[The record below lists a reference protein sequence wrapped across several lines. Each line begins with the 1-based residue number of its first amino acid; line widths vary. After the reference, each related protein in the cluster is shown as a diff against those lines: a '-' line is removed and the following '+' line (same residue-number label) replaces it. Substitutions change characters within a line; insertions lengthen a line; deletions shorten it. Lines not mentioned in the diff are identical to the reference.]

1 MPLLDSFWGL
11 SFGVFVLV
19 FSLFTIYITFYRRKS
34 RRDYAFEE
42 MLSSQRFRLDREL
55 ASSDIADSPKKLEDI
70 ISEKRNSFLNIPNV
84 AFHFADKEQIRNFY
98 NDYFKE
104 PTVASLVSE
113 ITDEISSQ
121 VKGSLPQILESKIG
135 AKDLTKWVSTIK
147 LPDTSLNGMFLRYQ
161 RETIK
166 SGQVALGLEEV
177 DIELSAIKAFD
188 EAVLALR
195 NRFDLELGESLLA
208 EQRKHLKEKAAER
221 TISKLEQAT
230 GWVLVE
236 GRFRI
241 EKDADF
247 YRAVYQHPVSDYLPD
262 SEPPVTIVVMIADAS
277 LEDRVAG
284 NYAASVGKLIP
295 LKIYGQV
302 WQPID
307 RGNKTLDLQLT
318 PLAVY

>member
-1 MPLLDSFWGL
+1 MSSTVLFLGSVSVVLATLAIVLIFRQTRMLRQRHEISEYFFRDRLLL
-11 SFGVFVLV
+11 
-19 FSLFTIYITFYRRKS
+19 
-34 RRDYAFEE
+34 E
-42 MLSSQRFRLDREL
+42 REKT
-55 ASSDIADSPKKLEDI
+55 SSDVSNSPKKLEDI
-70 ISEKRNSFLNIPNV
+70 ISDKRNKFLNIPNI
-84 AFHFADKEQIRNFY
+84 AFHFADQDQIKNFY

-104 PTVASLVSE
+104 PTVASLVAE
-113 ITDEISSQ
+113 ITGEISAQ

-135 AKDLTKWVSTIK
+135 TKDLTKWVSNIK

-177 DIELSAIKAFD
+177 DIELSDIQAFD
-188 EAVLALR
+188 EIIADLR
-195 NRFDLELGESLLA
+195 KRFDLDLGEALLTQ
-208 EQRKHLKEKAAER
+208 QRKHLKEKAAER
-221 TISKLEQAT
+221 TMSKLEQAT

-236 GRFRI
+236 GRFQI
-241 EKDADF
+241 EKNADF
-247 YRAVYQHPVSDYLPD
+247 YRAVYKHPVSDYLPD
-262 SEPPVTIVVMIADAS
+262 SEPPVTITVMIPDAS

-307 RGNKTLDLQLT
+307 RGNKTLELQLT